1 MTQSI
6 ETALLYNLQD
16 SDSGRKL
23 KMILLKMK
31 IRIRKIEPSQY
42 LRPVGALAGIRGL
55 ADTDEIYSGELFT
68 EPMLLLRGFTDSR
81 LDLLLA
87 SMRKD
92 GIQIPLKAVL
102 TSENQTWNS
111 LALYEELKKR
121 ARGSSQFIIQWG
133 VSQNHQ

>member
-1 MTQSI
+1 
-6 ETALLYNLQD
+6 
-16 SDSGRKL
+16 
-23 KMILLKMK
+23 MILLKMK

-42 LRPVGALAGIRGL
+42 PRPVGALAGIRGL

-111 LALYEELKKR
+111 LALYEELKKEHE
-121 ARGSSQFIIQWG
+121 ALH
-133 VSQNHQ
+133 NL

>member
-92 GIQIPLKAVL
+92 GI
-102 TSENQTWNS
+102 NQTWNS
-111 LALYEELKKR
+111 LALYEELKKEHE
-121 ARGSSQFIIQWG
+121 ALH
-133 VSQNHQ
+133 NL

>member
-55 ADTDEIYSGELFT
+55 ADTDEIYSGEPFT

-111 LALYEELKKR
+111 LALYEELKKEHE
-121 ARGSSQFIIQWG
+121 ALH
-133 VSQNHQ
+133 NL

>member
-1 MTQSI
+1 MAQSI
-6 ETALLYNLQD
+6 ETALLYNLQN

-81 LDLLLA
+81 LA

-111 LALYEELKKR
+111 LALYEELKKEHE
-121 ARGSSQFIIQWG
+121 ALH
-133 VSQNHQ
+133 NL